1 MPGRDKR
8 GAKQGQK
15 GWDFKQEKEIE
26 ETRLKER
33 QRKDEEKDR
42 RNKENQLKRS
52 IAREKED
59 EETRKRS
66 RLVGEERSAEGGG
79 ERRVERGVERVARV
93 APFEEPP
100 SVMENGAYCLKNKAD
115 WRNKTEGLEDVEARR
130 RLSLEGNARW
140 LGAGE
145 VERVNQ
151 RIFGVISF
159 DLAKS
164 PVLDG
169 MTWSAVD
176 MRIAKIV

>member
-26 ETRLKER
+26 EMRGR
-33 QRKDEEKDR
+33 
-42 RNKENQLKRS
+42 
-52 IAREKED
+52 
-59 EETRKRS
+59 
-66 RLVGEERSAEGGG
+66 GG

-100 SVMENGAYCLKNKAD
+100 SVMENGAYCLLKNKAD
-115 WRNKTEGLEDVEARR
+115 WRNTTEGLEDVEARR

-145 VERVNQ
+145 VERVN
-151 RIFGVISF
+151 
-159 DLAKS
+159 
-164 PVLDG
+164 
-169 MTWSAVD
+169 
-176 MRIAKIV
+176 

>member
-26 ETRLKER
+26 EMRGR
-33 QRKDEEKDR
+33 
-42 RNKENQLKRS
+42 
-52 IAREKED
+52 
-59 EETRKRS
+59 
-66 RLVGEERSAEGGG
+66 GG

-151 RIFGVISF
+151 RMFGVISF

-176 MRIAKIV
+176 MRIAKIVRALRESTEELLKHLDVKVGRGKGRSAVSAGVREDTY